1 MLFKM
6 KLFVS
11 VNVLALAALQ
21 CKSASDTKPAPTAAH
36 PNSTTSSAA
45 HPTASSSGSVAKAT
59 PVSMHPATTPSTT
72 ASSTTPK
79 PGVTAASTKP
89 LDDAQIA
96 ALTEEAHSAEI
107 EQGKLAQSMA
117 HDARVK
123 AFARMMVENHAEA
136 QREEQKLKLA
146 KADKSSA
153 ERASKEDQSA
163 LQSLKQKSGSAF
175 DRAYVQLQIDEHQ
188 KALDS
193 IKKVWLPDAHDSTLK
208 SYLQKLEPK
217 VEAHLKR
224 AEALEK
230 ELASSASPPAKA
242 SSGKS

>member
-1 MLFKM
+1 M
-6 KLFVS
+6 
-11 VNVLALAALQ
+11 
-21 CKSASDTKPAPTAAH
+21 
-36 PNSTTSSAA
+36 
-45 HPTASSSGSVAKAT
+45 AKAT
-59 PVSMHPATTPSTT
+59 PVSTHPATAPSST
-72 ASSTTPK
+72 ASSTAPK
-79 PGVTAASTKP
+79 PATAAASTKP

-96 ALTEEAHSAEI
+96 ALTDEAHSAEI

-146 KADKSSA
+146 KMDKTSA
-153 ERASKEDQSA
+153 EQASKDDQSA

-224 AEALEK
+224 AQALEK
-230 ELASSASPPAKA
+230 ELASSSSPAKA
-242 SSGKS
+242 ASGKS